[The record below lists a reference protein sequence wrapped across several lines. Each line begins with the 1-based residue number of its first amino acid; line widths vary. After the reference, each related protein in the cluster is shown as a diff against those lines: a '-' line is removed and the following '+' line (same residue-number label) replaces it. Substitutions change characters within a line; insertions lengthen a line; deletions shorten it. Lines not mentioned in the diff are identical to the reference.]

1 MSRVYIA
8 DSFTEKRS
16 ALRLVLLDLNLEIAG
31 EANDWSTA
39 LAQAPVCRTDIL
51 LVDWDLLPSTPGEA
65 LLQVREACPA
75 ALIILLAS
83 HLDPHKQD
91 TLTACADAII
101 NKGETPE
108 RVTERLR
115 IAAES
120 VAVK

>member
-1 MSRVYIA
+1 M
-8 DSFTEKRS
+8 
-16 ALRLVLLDLNLEIAG
+16 
-31 EANDWSTA
+31 
-39 LAQAPVCRTDIL
+39 
-51 LVDWDLLPSTPGEA
+51 LVDLDLLPNAPDEA